1 MDLECNE
8 FDSYIRGYHAYQD
21 IWTPVVG
28 ESLLLRR
35 EPDNSVDSSAV
46 AVLREDQTV
55 GHVPFNIS
63 SVISQF
69 LRREGNQGFAEVTG
83 DKVNRGAGYGLEIPC
98 TYKLYGPRL
107 YIQRLKE
114 IVKSLQEKGLL

>member
-1 MDLECNE
+1 M
-8 FDSYIRGYHAYQD
+8 
-21 IWTPVVG
+21 VG

-55 GHVPFNIS
+55 GHMPFNILS

-69 LRREGNQGFAEVTG
+69 LRREGNQGFVEVTG
-83 DKVNRGAGYGLEIPC
+83 DKVNRGAGYGLEIMAPVA

-114 IVKSLQEKGLL
+114 IVKSLQEKSLL

>member
-1 MDLECNE
+1 MSLTHT
-8 FDSYIRGYHAYQD
+8 SVGYHAYQD

-28 ESLLLRR
+28 ASLLLRR

-83 DKVNRGAGYGLEIPC
+83 DKVNRGAGYGLEIPVP
-98 TYKLYGPRL
+98 TSSMAQDFTFRD
-107 YIQRLKE
+107 
-114 IVKSLQEKGLL
+114 

>member
-8 FDSYIRGYHAYQD
+8 FDSYIRGIMHTKI

-69 LRREGNQGFAEVTG
+69 LRREGNQGLQKLLVIKSTE
-83 DKVNRGAGYGLEIPC
+83 GLDMAW
-98 TYKLYGPRL
+98 
-107 YIQRLKE
+107 
-114 IVKSLQEKGLL
+114 KSPVPTSSMAQDFTFRD